1 MEPEPQ
7 ESTPSRAVPG
17 ARAHSKIFPWAVFAL
32 IFGLMM
38 SDYMSRQVLSSVFP
52 VLKAEW
58 DLSDSQLAAL
68 TSVVALMVGVL
79 ALPMSLL
86 ADRWGRVRSVV
97 LMAVLWSFATV
108 LCAAASNYTQLLGAR
123 FLIGFGE
130 AAYASV
136 GMAVMLGVFAPR
148 LHASL
153 SGSFL
158 GAAFF
163 GSVVGVALGGVLADR
178 LGWRAAFLV
187 MAAFGMT
194 LIVLFR
200 LVVNE
205 NRLARYAADQPTV
218 GAAGSGGGRAPIS
231 SLFTNASLMCA
242 YVGAGLQF
250 FVSGVFLAWLP
261 SYFNRYHGMDAAS
274 AGLAAS
280 VFVLLIGAGTV
291 LCGIAADRIGRRRPE
306 RRWTAAIVN
315 AAVAMVCLMIGFH
328 LENGP
333 TQLVLLGIGAFFCSG
348 FSGATTAVV
357 ASLSHPSIHASSF
370 GVGTLANNVFG
381 LALGPV
387 VVGMLSDRLGLL
399 GALQWVPLASVASI
413 ALLALGMKLYPAGLR
428 KLASVPLRNSQPAPA
443 AAPDAL
449 APSPS
454 A

>member
-7 ESTPSRAVPG
+7 EPKPSRAVPATG
-17 ARAHSKIFPWAVFAL
+17 ARSKIFPWAVFAL

-108 LCAAASNYTQLLGAR
+108 LCAAASSYTQLLGAR

-136 GMAVMLGVFAPR
+136 GLAVMLGVFAPR

-153 SGSFL
+153 SGAFL

-163 GSVVGVALGGVLADR
+163 GSVIGVALGGILADR
-178 LGWRAAFLV
+178 LGWRAAFLI

-194 LIVLFR
+194 LIILFR
-200 LVVNE
+200 AVVNE
-205 NRLARYAADQPTV
+205 NRLARYAPDQPTA
-218 GAAGSGGGRAPIS
+218 GAPGTVGGRAPIS

-242 YVGAGLQF
+242 YVGAGVQF
-250 FVSGVFLAWLP
+250 FVSGVLLAWLP
-261 SYFNRYHGMDAAS
+261 SYFNRYHDMDAAG

-280 VFVLLIGAGTV
+280 AFVLLIGAGTV
-291 LCGIAADRIGRRRPE
+291 LCGVAADRIGRRRPA
-306 RRWTAAIVN
+306 RRWSAAIAY
-315 AAVAMVCLMIGFH
+315 AAIAMVCLMIGFQ

-333 TQLVLLGIGAFFCSG
+333 VQLVLLGIGAFFCSG

-387 VVGMLSDRLGLL
+387 VVGVLSDRLGLL
-399 GALQWVPLASVASI
+399 GALQWVPLASVVSI
-413 ALLALGMKLYPAGLR
+413 VVLALGLKLYPAGLR
-428 KLASVPLRNSQPAPA
+428 KLAAMQTRGAPA
-443 AAPDAL
+443 VPAAPDAM
-449 APSPS
+449 APSAFS
-454 A
+454 

>member
-1 MEPEPQ
+1 MELETQ
-7 ESTPSRAVPG
+7 ESPPSREVSG
-17 ARAHSKIFPWAVFAL
+17 AGAHSKIFPWAVFAL

-97 LMAVLWSFATV
+97 LMAVMWSFATV

-136 GMAVMLGVFAPR
+136 GLAVMLGVFAPR

-153 SGSFL
+153 SGAFL

-163 GSVVGVALGGVLADR
+163 GSVIGVALGGILADR
-178 LGWRAAFLV
+178 LGWRAAFLI

-200 LVVNE
+200 IVVNE
-205 NRLARYAADQPTV
+205 NRLARYAADQPMV
-218 GAAGSGGGRAPIS
+218 GATGSDGGRAPIS

-242 YVGAGLQF
+242 YVGAGVQF
-250 FVSGVFLAWLP
+250 FVSGVLLAWLP
-261 SYFNRYHGMDAAS
+261 SYFNRYHDMDAAG

-291 LCGIAADRIGRRRPE
+291 LCGIAADRLGRRRPE
-306 RRWTAAIVN
+306 RRWSAAIAY
-315 AAVAMVCLMIGFH
+315 AAIAMVCLMIGFQ
-328 LENGP
+328 LENSP
-333 TQLVLLGIGAFFCSG
+333 IQLVLLGIGAFFCSG

-399 GALQWVPLASVASI
+399 GALQWVPLASVVSI
-413 ALLALGMKLYPAGLR
+413 VLLALGMKLYPAGLR
-428 KLASVPLRNSQPAPA
+428 KLASVQTRGAHAVPAVPDVHAPA
-443 AAPDAL
+443 A
-449 APSPS
+449 S

>member
-1 MEPEPQ
+1 MEPENQP
-7 ESTPSRAVPG
+7 PG
-17 ARAHSKIFPWAVFAL
+17 NETASGGGRSKIFPWTVFAL

-58 DLSDSQLAAL
+58 HLSDSQLAAL
-68 TSVVALMVGVL
+68 TSVVALMVGLL

-86 ADRWGRVRSVV
+86 ADRWGRVRSVAV
-97 LMAVLWSFATV
+97 MAVVWSVATV
-108 LCAAASNYTQLLGAR
+108 LCAAAGNYTQLLGAR

-136 GMAVMLGVFAPR
+136 GLAVMLGVFAPR

-153 SGSFL
+153 SGAFL

-163 GSVVGVALGGVLADR
+163 GSVIGVALGGVLADH
-178 LGWRAAFLV
+178 LGWRAAFLI

-194 LIVLFR
+194 LVILFR
-200 LVVNE
+200 IVVTE
-205 NRLARYAADQPTV
+205 NRLARHAADQSTD
-218 GAAGSGGGRAPIS
+218 AGSRSDSGRAPIS
-231 SLFTNASLMCA
+231 SLFTNASLNCA

-250 FVSGVFLAWLP
+250 FVSGVLLAWLP
-261 SYFNRYHGMDAAS
+261 SYFNRYHHMDTS
-274 AGLAAS
+274 RAGLAAS

-291 LCGIAADRIGRRRPE
+291 VCGIAADRIGRRRPE
-306 RRWTAAIVN
+306 RRWSAAI
-315 AAVAMVCLMIGFH
+315 AYAVVATVSLMAGFQ
-328 LENGP
+328 LSNGP
-333 TQLVLLGIGAFFCSG
+333 LQLIFLGLGAFFCSG

-357 ASLSHPSIHASSF
+357 ASLSHPSLHASAF
-370 GVGTLANNVFG
+370 GVGTLANNIFG

-399 GALQWVPLASVASI
+399 GALQWVPLANVLSIVVLVA
-413 ALLALGMKLYPAGLR
+413 GMKLYPAGLR
-428 KLASVPLRNSQPAPA
+428 KLASVRSKNSHVASATPT
-443 AAPDAL
+443 DVL

>member
-1 MEPEPQ
+1 MELEPQ

-17 ARAHSKIFPWAVFAL
+17 TGARSKIFPWAVFAL

-58 DLSDSQLAAL
+58 ALSDSQLAAL
-68 TSVVALMVGVL
+68 TSIVALMVGVL

-108 LCAAASNYTQLLGAR
+108 LCAAASSYTQLLGAR

-136 GMAVMLGVFAPR
+136 GLAVMLGVFAPR

-153 SGSFL
+153 SGAFL

-163 GSVVGVALGGVLADR
+163 GSVIGVALGGILADR
-178 LGWRAAFLV
+178 LGWRAAFLI

-194 LIVLFR
+194 LVILFR
-200 LVVNE
+200 VVVNE
-205 NRLARYAADQPTV
+205 NRLARYAPDQPTV
-218 GAAGSGGGRAPIS
+218 GAPGTVSGRAPIS

-242 YVGAGLQF
+242 YVGAGVQF
-250 FVSGVFLAWLP
+250 FVSGVLLAWLP
-261 SYFNRYHGMDAAS
+261 SYFNRYHDMDAAG

-291 LCGIAADRIGRRRPE
+291 LCGIAADRIGRRRPA
-306 RRWTAAIVN
+306 RRWSAAIAY
-315 AAVAMVCLMIGFH
+315 AAIAMVCLMIGFQ

-333 TQLVLLGIGAFFCSG
+333 IQLVLLGVGAFFCSG

-399 GALQWVPLASVASI
+399 GALQWVPLASVVSI
-413 ALLALGMKLYPAGLR
+413 VLLALGMKLYPAGLR
-428 KLASVPLRNSQPAPA
+428 KLASVQTRGAHAVPVAPDVPAPTA
-443 AAPDAL
+443 
-449 APSPS
+449 S